1 MRKLSLFLIPLLFV
15 FLAFFLSQSRG
26 PHWLG
31 SVTDPDY
38 AYLFNSLSLI
48 QGTPIAHLDHPGTP
62 VQILGQFV
70 IRTAGLLTD
79 ETNLVRGVI
88 INPEFYLNSI
98 SAFFTFL
105 IFCSLSLL
113 GFIVYRLT
121 GKLFLALFL
130 QLTPLI
136 SLALFG
142 EPLTKT
148 STEPLILLSGIIFLI
163 ALSIFYYSNR
173 IRDPLI
179 IFCLA
184 LGLGTATKLT
194 FFPLI
199 VIPFLAFKSFKEKI
213 TLILG
218 AAFFFFIFTT
228 PIISSYPRLWLWIK
242 ALFIHSGRNAEGSA
256 TIVDFG
262 TLIPN
267 LLIQISSE
275 PLFFSVVVIEALIL
289 IACVSKRYFKKR
301 FLLLLGIFIAQSSQI
316 FLVAKHPGASYL
328 GPPLTITLLAVIILL
343 DTVKDLKIFDNEFRK
358 DNTINKILT
367 TLVIIILMIGVYK
380 ISEFN
385 NSLLKL
391 RNEQMAVVGALQ
403 NEFSENLIIRHHRN
417 SSVIYALKFGNT
429 FTGNNFT
436 EPLNDIYPDT
446 YFWDIWGATFSGW
459 DSNPVSIDKIS
470 KLVSENPGIKSKQI
484 ILTGTSFEDHYSSY
498 PKYKPAIDLVNVY
511 PDSKKTIEKET
522 IYIYRPTTNLR

>member
-1 MRKLSLFLIPLLFV
+1 MRKFSLFFIPLLFV
-15 FLAFFLSQSRG
+15 VLAFFLSQSRG

-70 IRTAGLLTD
+70 IRAVGLFTG
-79 ETNLVRGVI
+79 EPNLVKAVI
-88 INPEFYLNSI
+88 INPELYLNSI

-105 IFCSLSLL
+105 IFCSLSAL
-113 GFIVYRLT
+113 GIIVYRFT

-148 STEPLILLSGIIFLI
+148 STEPLILLAGMIFLI
-163 ALSIFYYSNR
+163 ALSIFYYSNNNR
-173 IRDPLI
+173 NALL
-179 IFCLA
+179 IFCIA

-199 VIPFLAFKSFKEKI
+199 IIPFLAFKPLREKL

-218 AAFFFFIFTT
+218 ASFFFFVFTT
-228 PIISSYPRLWLWIK
+228 PIIESYPRLWLWIK

-256 TIVDFG
+256 TVVDFG

-267 LLIQISSE
+267 LLTQISSE
-275 PLFFSVVVIEALIL
+275 PLFFFAVLIEALIL
-289 IACVSKRYFKKR
+289 IVCVSKKYFKRR
-301 FLLLLGIFIAQSSQI
+301 FLLLLGIFLAQSSQI

-328 GPPLTITLLAVIILL
+328 GPPLTVTLFSILVLL
-343 DTVKDLKIFDNEFRK
+343 DTIKDLNIFDGELRKEFAHY
-358 DNTINKILT
+358 KILA
-367 TLVIIILMIGVYK
+367 TLVVIIVMIGVYK
-380 ISEFN
+380 INQFN
-385 NSLLKL
+385 SSLLKL
-391 RNEQMAVVGALQ
+391 RNEQMAVADTLVKDY
-403 NEFSENLIIRHHRN
+403 SEDTIIRHHR
-417 SSVIYALKFGNT
+417 SSSQLYALKFGNT
-429 FTGNNFT
+429 FTNNNFT
-436 EPLNDIYPDT
+436 NSLDVIYPNT
-446 YFWDIWGATFSGW
+446 YFWDIWNSSFSGW
-459 DSNPVSIDKIS
+459 DSNPKDIEKITKQVLGDS
-470 KLVSENPGIKSKQI
+470 NKKSKRI
-484 ILTGTSFEDHYSSY
+484 IMTGTSFEEQYSTY
-498 PKYKPAIDLVNVY
+498 PKYKPQINLVNIY
-511 PDSKKTIEKET
+511 PASKKTIEKET
-522 IYIYRPTTNLR
+522 IYIYSPTINR